1 MATGKKTGGRTKGT
15 PNKLSMTVKE
25 NVIAVFTHLNG
36 DDLTH
41 MKEWALENP
50 TQYYNLYAK
59 LLPTEI
65 EADIEHSGSVFT
77 KIERV
82 IVKPTDKDS

>member
-1 MATGKKTGGRTKGT
+1 
-15 PNKLSMTVKE
+15 
-25 NVIAVFTHLNG
+25 
-36 DDLTH
+36 